1 MAHEQKHDTKLVA
14 VKVEKEKVPMVQMLQ
29 SMGITRLSAN
39 DLETIK
45 VPTGGAT
52 VWTVPSLEGEMSR
65 RDLVGTILHIRS
77 VRRYFSH
84 GYDEMPNQPPDC
96 QSVDMVRGE
105 GKPGGSCDVCP
116 LRDFDCKQ
124 RKELIVK
131 LEGQLIPVHISIP
144 SASVSNV
151 TKYLLRLASA
161 GMRYQHVVTELTLSK
176 QANKKGLAYA
186 RVELRMVKVLSE
198 AEQDEATG
206 NASFAQLLR

>member
-1 MAHEQKHDTKLVA
+1 MTPEKKHDGKLVE
-14 VKVEKEKVPMVQMLQ
+14 VQKEKLPMVHMLQ

-45 VPTGGAT
+45 VPTGGST

-105 GKPGGSCDVCP
+105 GKPGGSCDSCP

-124 RKELIVK
+124 RKEVIMK

-161 GMRYQHVVTELTLSK
+161 GKRYQHVLTELTLSK
-176 QANKKGLAYA
+176 QSNKKGLAYA
-186 RVELRMVKVLSE
+186 RVELRMVKALSE
-198 AEQDEATG
+198 SEQEEMKANSDLIHL
-206 NASFAQLLR
+206 FK